1 MSEPGGRANRRCGA
15 RLAVAGLVVVAVVAA
30 GCVSADESVTQGST
44 TPASSASSGTSIT
57 EPVPGPTTGG
67 QASPAALRWEP
78 CDGGF
83 ECATLAVPVD
93 HERPDGPTLDLGVV
107 RQPAGDA
114 DRRIGSL
121 LMNPGGPGGS
131 AVEFV
136 EGVAPGLPAPL
147 RDRFD
152 IVGFDPRG
160 VGRSDALDCHARVR
174 AMYVADPTIED
185 PADRAALLRTSTAFV
200 RDCERRY
207 RDLLPHLGTRDVA
220 QDMDL
225 LRQALGEEKLTYV
238 GLSYGTSIG
247 QVYADLFPTR
257 VRAMVLDGVVDL
269 ATPGVAGAEVQA
281 TGFERALDNFAAD
294 CRRRSSC
301 PIAADP
307 EGAVERVMAAAERSP
322 IPARHA
328 GEPAGPGLVTL
339 ALVQAMYSES
349 LWAPLAEG
357 VAAALDGDAS
367 VLVRLA
373 DSYLGVASFE
383 IYFAV
388 SCLDS
393 AWPEPDAL
401 LAAAEAAA
409 RSAPHFG
416 EAIVT
421 DYVRCSLW
429 PTRPQP
435 LRPPEAQGSP
445 AILVVSTTGDPAT
458 PYESGVAVA
467 KQLPRGVLLT
477 NEGEGHTVVVEGKAC
492 IDDAVVPYL
501 VDLEVP
507 EPNTRC

>member
-1 MSEPGGRANRRCGA
+1 MRRRATAAVLAAALLAGGCASGDRSVAQGPTSEASP
-15 RLAVAGLVVVAVVAA
+15 LATAPEAPPSSDSNVG
-30 GCVSADESVTQGST
+30 T
-44 TPASSASSGTSIT
+44 TPSGSLDWT
-57 EPVPGPTTGG
+57 E
-67 QASPAALRWEP
+67 

-93 HERPDGPTLDLGVV
+93 HERPDGPTLDLGLV
-107 RQPAGDA
+107 RQPAADP

-136 EGVAPGLPAPL
+136 EGVAPGLPSEL

-160 VGRSDALDCHARVR
+160 VGRSDALDCHDRIR
-174 AMYVADPTIED
+174 AMYVTDPTIED
-185 PADRAALLRTSTAFV
+185 AGDRAALLRTSTAFV
-200 RDCERRY
+200 QECEQRY
-207 RDLLPHLGTRDVA
+207 RDLLAHLGTRDVA
-220 QDMDL
+220 RDMDL
-225 LRQALGEEKLTYV
+225 IREAMGEDTLTYV

-247 QVYADLFPTR
+247 QVYADLFPER

-269 ATPGVAGAEVQA
+269 STPGVEGAVVQA

-307 EGAVERVMAAAERSP
+307 EAAVERVIAAAERAP
-322 IPARHA
+322 IPAARV
-328 GEPAGPGLVTL
+328 GEPAGPGLVIL
-339 ALVQAMYSES
+339 ALVQSMYSES
-349 LWAPLAEG
+349 LWAPLAQG
-357 VAAALDGDAS
+357 VATALRGDAS
-367 VLVRLA
+367 ALVQLA
-373 DSYLGVASFE
+373 NSYLGVASFE

-393 AWPEPDAL
+393 AWPAPDAL
-401 LAAAEAAA
+401 LAAGKVAA

-429 PTRPQP
+429 PARPQP
-435 LRPPEAQGSP
+435 LRPPEAAGSP
-445 AILVVSTTGDPAT
+445 PILVVSTTGDPAT

-467 KQLPRGVLLT
+467 DQLPQGVLLT
-477 NEGEGHTVVVEGKAC
+477 NEGEGHTVVVDGKAC

-501 VDLEVP
+501 VGLEAP
-507 EPNTRC
+507 SDGTRCP